1 MLKHSIILKIGI
13 LLIKNIAIF
22 QVPVLR
28 DIRWF
33 FYRKYYG
40 APKLYVDSGVDISS
54 AHTNANASFEGTG
67 KINLGKGVYIDY
79 SGGVKIGHAVAVSA
93 GAKIFTHNH
102 DINGKFKDWQ
112 KNGITYSSVVIE
124 DYAWIGADALIMPS
138 VKRIGEGSIIGSGAV
153 VTKDTEPYGIY
164 VGNPAKKIAE
174 RKVSELNE

>member
-1 MLKHSIILKIGI
+1 MLKNNILLKIGI
-13 LLIKNIAIF
+13 LVMKNMDIF

-33 FYRKYYG
+33 YYRKYYG

-54 AHTNANASFEGTG
+54 AHRNENASFEGTG

-102 DINGKFKDWQ
+102 DINGKFKNWQ
-112 KNGITYSSVVIE
+112 KNGITYSSIVIE
-124 DYAWIGADALIMPS
+124 DYAWIGANALIMPS
-138 VKRIGEGSIIGSGAV
+138 VKTIGEGSIIGSGAV
-153 VTKDTEPYGIY
+153 VTKSTEPYGIY
-164 VGNPAKKIAE
+164 VGNPAKKIAD